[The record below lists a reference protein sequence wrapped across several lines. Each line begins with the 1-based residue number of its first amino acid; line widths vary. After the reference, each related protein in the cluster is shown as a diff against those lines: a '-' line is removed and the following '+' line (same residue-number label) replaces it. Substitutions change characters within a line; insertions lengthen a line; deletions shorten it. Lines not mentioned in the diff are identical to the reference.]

1 MAELIKDVSPEKT
14 VQTLKDAAER
24 AVQEATTKLQHEVA
38 EALAQARQSAAA
50 LAEMPKMSN
59 DLLVSSEVALVAE
72 FEPGGQEQLDTRYVE
87 LRIGCGT
94 FWLRREDYAR
104 VPPLREGQRYR
115 ALLFIV
121 PIPGGRATR

>member
-1 MAELIKDVSPEKT
+1 MAELTKDVSPEKT

-50 LAEMPKMSN
+50 LAEMPKTSN

-72 FEPGGQEQLDTRYVE
+72 FEPRDQEWTSDHVTLHVGVGRVD
-87 LRIGCGT
+87 LRHESYIN
-94 FWLRREDYAR
+94 
-104 VPPLREGQRYR
+104 VPPLRDGQRYR